1 MTTLEKQIQE
11 KSLAGESNPP
21 APVIDHAIAAVVQA
35 AIEKH
40 GNRHD
45 ALIPILSEINRA
57 FGYVSGAAFREIR
70 QQLHD
75 PNKQMYIPASQL
87 YSLASFYEMLSTKP
101 RGEHVIK
108 FCENAPCHVV
118 GGKAVWDTLKEK
130 LNLKNGETSPD
141 SKWTLMTT
149 SCLGLCSVGPVLLI
163 DDDMY
168 GNVSPEQIPDI
179 LRRYE

>member
-1 MTTLEKQIQE
+1 MV
-11 KSLAGESNPP
+11 
-21 APVIDHAIAAVVQA
+21 APTIDREITAVVQV

-40 GNRHD
+40 GKNYD
-45 ALIPILSEINRA
+45 ALIPILSEINHVYGYIPGKA
-57 FGYVSGAAFREIR
+57 FHEVR

-75 PNKQMYIPASQL
+75 PLNQIFVSEGQL
-87 YSLASFYEMLSTKP
+87 YSLASFYDMLSTKP

-118 GGKAVWDTLKEK
+118 GGKAVWDALKER
-130 LNLKNGETSPD
+130 LNLKNGETTPD
-141 SKWTLMTT
+141 AKWTLVTT

-168 GNVSPEQIPDI
+168 GNVTPEQIPDI
-179 LRRYE
+179 LGRYE